1 MILTLENKHQS
12 SWRRMLPVGFSEI
25 PCRKLVLL
33 CCIRFLV
40 AGTKYRTPTSRG
52 GSSFSGPG
60 LGGIHPWWAGSE
72 PSRGGR
78 VPPGQPWG
86 HGAESRSAG
95 WFRGGGKQ
103 GPGREHRTGR
113 SRGREDPCGPPS
125 RRRPAFRRCSRRP
138 PGPARFIPVILMWV
152 LNLVNCCGPPHPP
165 VPGPFLSNLLICWVT
180 RICFLMLN
188 QRLTFLGCV
197 PQGHD
202 GCLTLSCCRR
212 IKPPGLVWFWYRGQ
226 SWPPRA
232 CRAGAVPLSYIPRCV
247 GCFKNNF
254 VSMSVRR
261 NGLYFLLGASLA

>member
-1 MILTLENKHQS
+1 MGVAHTSDPGPFVVLNLENKHQS

-113 SRGREDPCGPPS
+113 GRGPDVKVPGAGGALW
-125 RRRPAFRRCSRRP
+125 PALPAQACVSAMLQAS
-138 PGPARFIPVILMWV
+138 PGPREI
-152 LNLVNCCGPPHPP
+152 HPRNP
-165 VPGPFLSNLLICWVT
+165 N
-180 RICFLMLN
+180 
-188 QRLTFLGCV
+188 
-197 PQGHD
+197 
-202 GCLTLSCCRR
+202 
-212 IKPPGLVWFWYRGQ
+212 
-226 SWPPRA
+226 
-232 CRAGAVPLSYIPRCV
+232 V
-247 GCFKNNF
+247 GVEF
-254 VSMSVRR
+254 
-261 NGLYFLLGASLA
+261 G